1 MPTQI
6 KTRRT
11 SRAKQFAQIEKVSIA
26 GITERMGPHGLH
38 MYAEAY
44 LSAALALPKPN
55 VPFEPVR
62 PYLVCHAIE
71 LALKAFLSC
80 RDTTMIGLGG
90 SPYAHSLDSLLSA
103 AVEAN
108 LAEFT
113 KLADQQSDA
122 IRSANTYY
130 SEKVFEYPAVGEAMC
145 AYPHMPPIDVLIEAA
160 STLVRSLRPPCRD
173 TK

>member
-1 MPTQI
+1 MPTQT

-11 SRAKQFAQIEKVSIA
+11 SRAKQFAQIEKISIA
-26 GITERMGPHGLH
+26 GFTERMGPHGLH

-44 LSAALALPKPN
+44 LSAALELPKAN

-80 RDTTMIGLGG
+80 RGTTMIDLAG
-90 SPYAHSLDSLLSA
+90 SPYAHSLDSLLNT
-103 AVEAN
+103 AVEAG

-113 KLADQQSDA
+113 ELTDQQSGA
-122 IRSANTYY
+122 ILSANTYY
-130 SEKVFEYPAVGEAMC
+130 SGKVFEYPAVGEAMC
-145 AYPHMPPIDVLIEAA
+145 TYPHMPPIDVLIEAA
-160 STLVRSLRPPCRD
+160 SALVRSLRPPCRD